1 MRKEIDMS
9 ITEQQVREAATEII
23 QIVLNRDNLLDGSQ
37 TDHENTEDAVA
48 ERLLKLLSLA
58 SDIAFIGGKRI
69 G

>member
-1 MRKEIDMS
+1 MS

-37 TDHENTEDAVA
+37 PDHDNTEDAVA

-58 SDIAFIGGKRI
+58 SDKAFIGGKRI